1 MKPNFMFL
9 TVQNHALFYTAN
21 YLGIFAFK
29 AIEKREIKLR
39 AANSSQNHG
48 TFSILAASSDKKLM
62 GVAVASGSTSVGE
75 RVPHA
80 KPGVGVIAT
89 QAYTNVLY
97 GVKGLE
103 LLAKGFSPKEA
114 LNTLLAEDAERELR
128 QVAIMDFQKRKAVF
142 TGKSVPDFWAE
153 IVGEN
158 CVAIG
163 NLLARSE
170 VVSKMAESF
179 ENSRSSFAL
188 RLVEALKAGSETG
201 GDKRGERS
209 AALIVVDARK
219 AILNLKV
226 DFHPKPIDEL
236 LRQLKHAKP

>member
-1 MKPNFMFL
+1 M
-9 TVQNHALFYTAN
+9 
-21 YLGIFAFK
+21 
-29 AIEKREIKLR
+29 
-39 AANSSQNHG
+39 
-48 TFSILAASSDKKLM
+48 
-62 GVAVASGSTSVGE
+62 
-75 RVPHA
+75 PHA

-89 QAYTNVLY
+89 QAYTNVSY

-114 LNTLLAEDAERELR
+114 LNTLLAEDVERELR
-128 QVAIMDFQKRKAVF
+128 QVAIMDFKKRKAVF
-142 TGKSVPDFWAE
+142 TGKVVPDFWAE
-153 IVGEN
+153 VVEEN

-179 ENSRSSFAL
+179 ENSKSDFTS
-188 RLVEALKAGSETG
+188 RLVEALKAGSEAG

-209 AALIVVDARK
+209 AALIVVDAGK

-226 DFHPKPIDEL
+226 DFHQKPIDEL

>member
-1 MKPNFMFL
+1 M
-9 TVQNHALFYTAN
+9 
-21 YLGIFAFK
+21 
-29 AIEKREIKLR
+29 R
-39 AANSSQNHG
+39 AANSKHCG
-48 TFSILAASSDKKLM
+48 TFSILAISDENKLM

-89 QAYTNVLY
+89 QAYTNVIY
-97 GVKGLE
+97 GVKGLD

-114 LNTLLAEDAERELR
+114 LNTLLAEDAERDLR

-142 TGKSVPDFWAE
+142 TGKGVPDFWAE
-153 IVGEN
+153 VVKEN
-158 CVAIG
+158 CVAVG

-170 VVSKMAESF
+170 VVSAMVESF
-179 ENSRSSFAL
+179 ASSRSDFAL
-188 RLVEALKAGSETG
+188 RLVETLKTGSEVG
-201 GDKRGERS
+201 GDKRGEHF
-209 AALIVVDARK
+209 AALIVVDAK
-219 AILNLKV
+219 KVVLNLKV